1 MKQCHREPIGVSRYL
16 SIPAR
21 SLSLAH
27 TRTLSVLSTQPRKH
41 PGDFVLCVRTQRSS
55 YALVYFAHPLA
66 LVSPCGTVAL
76 CRRPL
81 ESSFPLS
88 VTGHGPRR
96 RLRNTFGQRKNVAV
110 PKFGHA
116 ASPCSQSPVG
126 AAALHREYPPLPA
139 VAAAEAAHGG
149 LCVRRAVR
157 ASVGCVRRLCLNNFS
172 QGGGI
177 EGGTAGF
184 ETVCAA
190 GRGGKQT
197 GGRRLAKRR
206 GHTRGGSTGPACM
219 LLPTPKG
226 SLVRGGPDAT
236 ASDRGGSRA
245 GRVPGR

>member
-126 AAALHREYPPLPA
+126 AAALCWAHPPIP
-139 VAAAEAAHGG
+139 AAAAAHGG

-172 QGGGI
+172 QGGV

-190 GRGGKQT
+190 GRGGKQMAANAWPRDVGT
-197 GGRRLAKRR
+197 PAAFN
-206 GHTRGGSTGPACM
+206 GPR
-219 LLPTPKG
+219 
-226 SLVRGGPDAT
+226 VRPCCCPPLRAAWSAVAPDAT
-236 ASDRGGSRA
+236 ASDSGGSRA